1 MTRFLIQVALTLAV
15 LVFAWSKGGKPERY
29 VATIYFALVFSG
41 IARWLVVG
49 HWSEEGYTSVQTFRF
64 VVDAAALFA
73 ESVRLNNFE
82 RVRVLPRA
90 LAAEPGRG
98 VDMTYESGA
107 ESGLGSRRAA

>member
-1 MTRFLIQVALTLAV
+1 MLD
-15 LVFAWSKGGKPERY
+15 VFADQDARY
-29 VATIYFALVFSG
+29 SRLGYQCYIFNLFEH
-41 IARWLVVG
+41 ARIKAM
-49 HWSEEGYTSVQTFRF
+49 S
-64 VVDAAALFA
+64 DAAALFA